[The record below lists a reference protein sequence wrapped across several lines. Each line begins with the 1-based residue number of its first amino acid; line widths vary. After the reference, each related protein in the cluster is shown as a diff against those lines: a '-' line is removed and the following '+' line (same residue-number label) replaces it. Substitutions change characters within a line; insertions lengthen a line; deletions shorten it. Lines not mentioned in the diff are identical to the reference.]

1 MTPPL
6 NMRKVLIILVIIS
19 LVILCAG
26 KKHKNKKHQKQLLSL
41 SQETNPANFARLV
54 IMRLIYGLASTMGL
68 EENISGVLN
77 GAFVPPG
84 VENDDYG
91 DYSDALDF

>member
-1 MTPPL
+1 
-6 NMRKVLIILVIIS
+6 MRKILIVFLLVS
-19 LVILCAG
+19 FVILCSG
-26 KKHKNKKHQKQLLSL
+26 KKHKNRKNQKQLLSL

-68 EENISGVLN
+68 EDNISGVLN